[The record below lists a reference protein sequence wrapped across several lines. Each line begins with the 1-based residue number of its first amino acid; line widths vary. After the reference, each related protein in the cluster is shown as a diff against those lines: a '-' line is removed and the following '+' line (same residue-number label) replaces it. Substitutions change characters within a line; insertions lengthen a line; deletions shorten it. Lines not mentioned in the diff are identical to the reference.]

1 MVIAM
6 GVNDLA
12 TEGANAFLGHDIEQ
26 VCPEC
31 HGSGM
36 VRVNQLL
43 KTHNQV
49 VLQQWTNSNND
60 IAGLYC
66 IYTNGT

>member
-12 TEGANAFLGHDIEQ
+12 TEGANAFIGHDIEL
-26 VCPEC
+26 VCLGC
-31 HGSGM
+31 HRSGM
-36 VRVNQLL
+36 VRVNQFLN
-43 KTHNQV
+43 THNPV
-49 VLQQWTNSNND
+49 ALQQRTNSNND